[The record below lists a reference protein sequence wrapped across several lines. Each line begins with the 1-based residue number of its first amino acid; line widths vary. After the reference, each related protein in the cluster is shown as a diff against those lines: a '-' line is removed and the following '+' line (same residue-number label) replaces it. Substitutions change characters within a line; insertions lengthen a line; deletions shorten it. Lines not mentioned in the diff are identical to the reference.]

1 MIRISKIKYSNS
13 FGIKYEI
20 FSFEIFIENF
30 FQNEVQQEH
39 RLTGFVALATRDRK
53 GCQLALKMYARQLG
67 QN

>member
-1 MIRISKIKYSNS
+1 MIRISKIKHFNS
-13 FGIKYEI
+13 FRIKY
-20 FSFEIFIENF
+20 EIFIENF